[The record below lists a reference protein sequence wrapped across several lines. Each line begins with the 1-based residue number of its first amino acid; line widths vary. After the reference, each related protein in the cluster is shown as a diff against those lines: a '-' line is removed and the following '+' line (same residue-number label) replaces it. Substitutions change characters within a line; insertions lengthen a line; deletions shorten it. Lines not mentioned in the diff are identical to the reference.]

1 MQGFHYSNDRFCAE
15 SVPLAQIAEEFG
27 TPSYVYSRQLIEQN
41 WREYDEAFADRPHLI
56 CYSVKANSNLAI
68 LNLLARLGSGF
79 DVVSGGELERVIKAG
94 GDPKKTVFSGIG
106 KGRDEMNMALNAG
119 IKCFNVESNA
129 ELSVLEK
136 QASEMGMVAPVSI
149 RVNPDVDA
157 KTHPYISTGL
167 KQNKFG
173 IDINQSA
180 DVYHLAAE
188 MEHINIVG
196 IDCHIGSQIT
206 SIDPYID
213 ACNRLV
219 QLISQ
224 LQSDGIPLQH
234 IDIGGGLGIRYKDE
248 SPPTHIDLISS
259 IIDVL
264 GNSDCEI
271 LIEPGRSIIGKAGV
285 LLTEVLYLKKTD
297 EKNFAIVDAA
307 MNDLIRPVLYDAW
320 QEIVPVRLN
329 SSSADIYDVVGPV
342 CESGDFLGKDRSLAI
357 GQGDLLAVCD
367 SGAYSFAMSSNY
379 NTRPRATEILVDGDD
394 MHIIRTREEVAD
406 LYRGESILP

>member
-1 MQGFHYSNDRFCAE
+1 
-15 SVPLAQIAEEFG
+15 
-27 TPSYVYSRQLIEQN
+27 
-41 WREYDEAFADRPHLI
+41 
-56 CYSVKANSNLAI
+56 
-68 LNLLARLGSGF
+68 
-79 DVVSGGELERVIKAG
+79 
-94 GDPKKTVFSGIG
+94 
-106 KGRDEMNMALNAG
+106 
-119 IKCFNVESNA
+119 
-129 ELSVLEK
+129 
-136 QASEMGMVAPVSI
+136 
-149 RVNPDVDA
+149 VNPDVDA

-173 IDINQSA
+173 IDINQA
-180 DVYHLAAE
+180 ANVYHLAAE

-219 QLISQ
+219 QLITQ

-259 IIDVL
+259 IIGAL

-320 QEIVPVRLN
+320 QEIVPVQLN

-379 NTRPRATEILVDGDD
+379 NTRPRAAEILVDGDQ
-394 MHIIRTREEVAD
+394 MHIIRKREEVAD
-406 LYRGESILP
+406 LYQGESILP

>member
-1 MQGFHYSNDRFCAE
+1 
-15 SVPLAQIAEEFG
+15 
-27 TPSYVYSRQLIEQN
+27 
-41 WREYDEAFADRPHLI
+41 
-56 CYSVKANSNLAI
+56 
-68 LNLLARLGSGF
+68 
-79 DVVSGGELERVIKAG
+79 
-94 GDPKKTVFSGIG
+94 
-106 KGRDEMNMALNAG
+106 
-119 IKCFNVESNA
+119 
-129 ELSVLEK
+129 
-136 QASEMGMVAPVSI
+136 MVAPVSI